1 MKREPPRSLD
11 GRVAR
16 FDEIME
22 ALRALDKEIN
32 GDTYRRVL
40 RRRQKTRAR
49 TSGCSARLCRS
60 DQKRT
65 NCGRPF
71 GQGHLS
77 DQLLNPNPERLVQK
91 FTMELGIPN
100 SKLHVFRSP
109 STGAASLQAIVELA
123 PQQVLG
129 QPKTPKRA

>member
-40 RRRQKTRAR
+40 RRRQIFGRR
-49 TSGCSARLCRS
+49 DTSPGGTA
-60 DQKRT
+60 
-65 NCGRPF
+65 
-71 GQGHLS
+71 
-77 DQLLNPNPERLVQK
+77 
-91 FTMELGIPN
+91 
-100 SKLHVFRSP
+100 
-109 STGAASLQAIVELA
+109 LQ
-123 PQQVLG
+123 
-129 QPKTPKRA
+129 